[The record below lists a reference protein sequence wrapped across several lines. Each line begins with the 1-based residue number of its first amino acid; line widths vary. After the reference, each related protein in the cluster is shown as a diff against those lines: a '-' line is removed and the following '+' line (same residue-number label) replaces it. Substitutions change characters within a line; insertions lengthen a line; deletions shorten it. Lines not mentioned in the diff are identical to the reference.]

1 MLPESITHGFE
12 VRRNVD
18 GAPLAIGAWVRIDSA
33 LDATADARFAGRKG
47 AVTGYVYD
55 APTEQYPHRPLVLV
69 WVDGLGED
77 VFFVDELRTLA
88 AQRQAMPAAA

>member
-1 MLPESITHGFE
+1 MAL
-12 VRRNVD
+12 RWR
-18 GAPLAIGAWVRIDSA
+18 SA
-33 LDATADARFAGRKG
+33 RGCASTARLTRRFAGRKG

-77 VFFVDELRTLA
+77 VFFVDELRTLT